1 MITYNFIQYRFK
13 ISIIKKDEEILKSNF
28 IDLTDSELLNNAAS
42 IKSVR
47 NPNYFIYLNIDK
59 HEEKQTVE
67 QFKKQFPEPKPGE
80 TFCAVQQQFKKYNG
94 YE

>member
-1 MITYNFIQYRFK
+1 
-13 ISIIKKDEEILKSNF
+13 
-28 IDLTDSELLNNAAS
+28 
-42 IKSVR
+42 
-47 NPNYFIYLNIDK
+47 LNIDK

-80 TFCAVQQQFKKYNG
+80 TFCTVQQQFKKYNG